1 MVRRLRAEEALWRTP
16 SKRLGLSDDE
26 VHVWRVSV
34 GAARPQIGFLLG
46 ALTRDEREKAGR
58 FHFQKDRQQSV
69 VARGALRDILSRYL
83 NTPPG
88 ELRFSYGPQGKPGL
102 EQSVQGK
109 HLEFNLS
116 HSHGLIVVAVSAARQ
131 VGVDIERIRPG
142 SEWEQIVE
150 RFFSPLEAGSLRGLP
165 VNLRTEA
172 FFCCWTRKEAYIKA
186 KGGGLSIKLSGFD
199 VSVTPGQPAKLLRSV
214 EDPEAALRWS
224 LMEITPAPGYAG
236 AVAVEGRDWRLRYWN
251 WEKRG

>member
-1 MVRRLRAEEALWRTP
+1 MVRRLRAKETLWRTP

-34 GAARPQIGFLLG
+34 GAARPRIEFLLG

-58 FHFQKDRQQSV
+58 FYFQKDRHRFV

-88 ELRFSYGPQGKPGL
+88 ELRFSYGPQGKPRL
-102 EQSVQGK
+102 EQCVRGK
-109 HLEFNLS
+109 RLEFNLS
-116 HSHGLIVVAVSAARQ
+116 HSHESIVVAVNAARQ
-131 VGVDIERIRPG
+131 VGVDVERIRPCPD
-142 SEWEQIVE
+142 WDQIVE
-150 RFFSPLEAGSLRGLP
+150 RFFSPHEAAALRALP
-165 VNLRTEA
+165 VRLRTEA

-199 VSVTPGQPAKLLRSV
+199 VSVTPGEPAKLLRSI

-224 LMEITPAPGYAG
+224 LMEIIPAPGYAG
-236 AVAVEGRDWRLRYWN
+236 AVAVEGRDWRLRHWN
-251 WEKRG
+251 WEKQE